1 MCSVLQKENNEG
13 DLVWFKGQRRD
24 KSKIVVFKIVFSIS
38 WIDDDA
44 WVIECNLLRAFLEGF
59 SLKRMMVFLLE
70 MKVKGERNRG
80 IKFWV

>member
-1 MCSVLQKENNEG
+1 MVREFIWMCSVLQKENNEG

-44 WVIECNLLRAFLEGF
+44 
-59 SLKRMMVFLLE
+59 
-70 MKVKGERNRG
+70 
-80 IKFWV
+80 